1 MTAILAILSEA
12 WPYVL
17 AALGVV
23 FGLFSHQRAKTA
35 TAQAAQ
41 REAEADTRVAQN
53 DAAAAKANET
63 AAQAG
68 AENQKVRR
76 DEDSAAAA
84 VPDAG
89 RVLRDEGW
97 TRD

>member
-1 MTAILAILSEA
+1 MTALLSILSEI
-12 WPYVL
+12 WPFLL
-17 AALGVV
+17 AAGGVL
-23 FGLFSHQRAKTA
+23 FGWARHKQAQTTK
-35 TAQAAQ
+35 AQAEQ
-41 REAEADTRVAQN
+41 KIAEAG
-53 DAAAAKANET
+53 AASAKANET
-63 AAQAG
+63 AARAG
-68 AENQKVRR
+68 AGNQKVRR

>member
-1 MTAILAILSEA
+1 MTAILSILSEA
-12 WPYVL
+12 WPFVL
-17 AALGVV
+17 AGLGIV
-23 FGLFSHQRAKTA
+23 FGLLSHQYAKTA
-35 TAQAAQ
+35 TARAAQ
-41 REAEADTRVAQN
+41 REAEADTRVAKTEAN
-53 DAAAAKANET
+53 AAKANET

-76 DEDSAAAA
+76 DEDNAAAA
-84 VPDAG
+84 VSDAG